1 MAELN
6 PPLGTTTPEIFLDNV
21 KRADELVNGP
31 AGTVDDRGG
40 EPLDTWRGMM
50 AKNDQVTEDARK
62 SITALGLPY
71 STLSEAQAAV
81 NNGQIPVDSVCY
93 VRSTDDAVAIEYLNE
108 AGTLVPT
115 GNVLPSEE
123 TIDKKL
129 NQRLV
134 PGQYLSTW
142 FPVFFDRNRNVY

>member
-1 MAELN
+1 
-6 PPLGTTTPEIFLDNV
+6 
-21 KRADELVNGP
+21 
-31 AGTVDDRGG
+31 
-40 EPLDTWRGMM
+40 
-50 AKNDQVTEDARK
+50 
-62 SITALGLPY
+62 
-71 STLSEAQAAV
+71 
-81 NNGQIPVDSVCY
+81 DSVCY

-142 FPVFFDRNRNVY
+142 FPVFFDRNRNVYAWFDGGRWDVA